1 MDEEAARM
9 SEEYAPTPDRSPMIA
24 DASPKKKRTRPAGVM
39 LTGVGGIIGQGL
51 MKCLEKSPYRVI
63 GVDASELAAGLYAAP
78 KAYLVPLAKD
88 PSYIDRLLEICE
100 AESVRYLFPGLDM
113 ELPIF
118 ARESARFEEAGVTP
132 ILSRQEVIDLG
143 DDKLATVR
151 FLESMGLPAPQTYDF
166 EDDHSM
172 HIGFPIILK
181 PRKGGSRS
189 QGLYLVH
196 DEEELSARQEMI
208 DTTNC
213 VVQEYIEGDEYSC
226 GTINLDGKCHGVVVM
241 RRTLR
246 DGDSHKAQVIRHPVI
261 EAHIRNV
268 AEALKPF
275 GACNFQLR
283 LRDGIPY
290 IFEINPRCSGGSY
303 IRALAGFNEPLM
315 ILNYLEHGTPPK
327 FEIRPVSVFR
337 YWKEIV
343 VDTRKVADTLRTGV
357 VRNPG
362 QNL

>member
-1 MDEEAARM
+1 MDKEAPRM
-9 SEEYAPTPDRSPMIA
+9 SEQSTPSPDPSPMIA
-24 DASPKKKRTRPAGVM
+24 SHSPKKKRTRPAGVM
-39 LTGVGGIIGQGL
+39 LTGVGGIIGQGI

-63 GVDASELAAGLYAAP
+63 GLDSSEFAAGLYAVP
-78 KAYLVPLAKD
+78 KGYLVPLARD
-88 PSYIDRLLEICE
+88 PMYIDRLLEICE
-100 AESVRYLFPGLDM
+100 TESVRYLFPGLDM

-118 ARESARFEEAGVTP
+118 ARESARFKEAGVTL
-132 ILSRQEVIDLG
+132 ILSRREVIDLG

-151 FLESMGLPAPQTYDF
+151 FLESKGMPAPRTFDF
-166 EDDHSM
+166 EDEHSKQV
-172 HIGFPIILK
+172 GFPLILK

-189 QGLYLVH
+189 QGVYLVK
-196 DEEELSARQEMI
+196 DEEEMSFRQHMV
-208 DTTNC
+208 DPTNC
-213 VVQEYIEGDEYSC
+213 VVQEYIEGEEYSC
-226 GTINLDGKCHGVVVM
+226 GTVNLDGKCHGVMVM

-246 DGDSHKAQVIRHPVI
+246 DGDSHKAHVVRDPVI
-261 EAHIRNV
+261 ETHIRNV

-275 GACNFQLR
+275 GSCNFQLR

-315 ILNYLEHGTPPK
+315 TLDYLEHGTPPA
-327 FEIRPVSVFR
+327 FDVRLVSIFR
-337 YWKEIV
+337 YWKEIIV
-343 VDTRKVADTLRTGV
+343 DSQKIADTRRTGV